1 MLRGQ
6 LTYVET
12 KEIAKKS
19 GDGTFKVVKLADAKT
34 FTVANLMISCPVPQ
48 GLKTGDIVDV
58 KVTVESVGYRLYVTV
73 TEMRKVA

>member
-1 MLRGQ
+1 MLNGQ

-19 GDGTFKVVKLADAKT
+19 GEGTFKVVKLADAKT

-48 GLKTGDIVDV
+48 GLKTGDIVDI
-58 KVTVESVGYRLYVTV
+58 TVSLESVGYRLYVTI
-73 TEMRKVA
+73 TEMKKVA